1 MENDLHLAEF
11 KSGEPCTHVPRAL
24 DMIRRMGFEL
34 RGLSVSDYNPPIF
47 NIRIAFRPVGQLS
60 ADTLLARLE
69 QTPGVED
76 LVSSASV

>member
-1 MENDLHLAEF
+1 MKNDLHFAEF
-11 KSGEPCTHVPRAL
+11 RSDEPCTHVPRAL

-34 RGLSVSDYNPPIF
+34 RSLSVSDLAPPLF

-60 ADTLLARLE
+60 ADTFLERLK

-76 LVSSASV
+76 LVSPPSA